1 MLILGLPAG
10 KMLVAPEGAFS
21 RTRGDARDY
30 EALEFY
36 ILRHLMGIK

>member
-1 MLILGLPAG
+1 LLLSA
-10 KMLVAPEGAFS
+10 EGALQKAWGGAKWNP
-21 RTRGDARDY
+21 RGDARDY